1 MDLQLSFFLALP
13 LLFLFGWWARG
24 YEARVRT
31 ADRGGAPESMFR
43 GLNLLLNDQHDKAID
58 AFIAIAKIDPETIEL
73 HYALGNLFRR
83 RGEFER
89 AVRIHNYLLSR
100 ADLPA
105 AERANALSELA
116 QDYLKGGLLDRAE
129 SSYGELVEDPRHRFE
144 ALRALLR
151 IHAMERDWERAI
163 ECARRLEREAGE
175 THRVAIAHF
184 HCEIAERAIARG
196 DLDGA
201 RQSLEEALVAHRSS
215 VRASIL
221 AGDIAHRAGDDARA
235 IEHWLR
241 IATDAAPYLPLIAER
256 LTAAMDAQGRRAEAL
271 NLLRREL
278 LDHPS
283 VDLLDVGYRRAQEW
297 EGATAGEAMLREE
310 LKRHPSLLGFER
322 LLAIRAA
329 SAQGDRELELLRGL
343 ISVQARNLSRYRCGN
358 CGFRTRGFH
367 WQCPG
372 CASWDSYSP
381 KRIEELDASA

>member
-1 MDLQLSFFLALP
+1 MELQLWHLLALP
-13 LLFLFGWWARG
+13 LLFVIGWWARG
-24 YEARVRT
+24 YEARVRA
-31 ADRGGAPESMFR
+31 ADRGGAPQSLFR
-43 GLNLLLNDQHDKAID
+43 GLNLLLNDQPDGAID
-58 AFIAIAKIDPETIEL
+58 AFIAIAKVDPETVEL

-89 AVRIHNYLLSR
+89 AVRIHKYLLSR

-105 AERANALSELA
+105 SERSNALAELA
-116 QDYLKGGLLDRAE
+116 QDYLKGGMLDRAE
-129 SSYGELVEDPRHRFE
+129 ASFGELVDDSRHRFV

-151 IHAMERDWERAI
+151 IHAMERDWMRAI

-184 HCEIAERAIARG
+184 HCEVAETAVARG
-196 DLDGA
+196 DLQGA
-201 RQSLEEALVAHRSS
+201 TGSLEEALVANRSS

-221 AGDIAHRAGDDARA
+221 AGDIAARSGDPARA

-241 IATDAAPYLPLIAER
+241 IATDAPEYLPLIAER
-256 LTAAMDAQGRRAEAL
+256 LTKAMDTLGRRAEAL

-297 EGATAGEAMLREE
+297 EGAAAAESMLRDE

-329 SAQGDRELELLRGL
+329 TAQGDRELDLLRGL
-343 ISVQARNLSRYRCGN
+343 ISVQARNLSRYRCAS
-358 CGFRTRGFH
+358 CGFRTRSFH

-372 CASWDSYSP
+372 CAAWDSYSP
-381 KRIEELDASA
+381 KRIEELDAAA